1 MAYSVKNNIVSQPSQ
16 LIGLSAPTHLQCAPL
31 ATFKEH
37 NASTVATVLCNVSP
51 QT

>member
-1 MAYSVKNNIVSQPSQ
+1 MAYSVKNNIASQPSQ
-16 LIGLSAPTHLQCAPL
+16 LTGLSVPTHLQCAPL

-37 NASTVATVLCNVSP
+37 SASTVAAVFCNVSP